1 MAWANS
7 SRSLSA
13 IKLNRAWA
21 LSILGLVEQA
31 GNILREGLVG
41 RRQRSSAAGVGL
53 LDVGQ
58 GNRVVAREQQ
68 RVWDHVL
75 KLALVAWLG
84 LALQERHCPNLGGRR
99 GHL

>member
-1 MAWANS
+1 
-7 SRSLSA
+7 
-13 IKLNRAWA
+13 
-21 LSILGLVEQA
+21 
-31 GNILREGLVG
+31 VG
-41 RRQRSSAAGVGL
+41 R

>member
-1 MAWANS
+1 M
-7 SRSLSA
+7 
-13 IKLNRAWA
+13 
-21 LSILGLVEQA
+21 
-31 GNILREGLVG
+31 G
-41 RRQRSSAAGVGL
+41 R

-84 LALQERHCPNLGGRR
+84 LALQERLCPNLGGRR